1 MVVFATHFMKREIV
15 DKLADD
21 QTKIWYAQENP
32 KRPGSG
38 SRDRYESYK
47 HATTVGEALQ
57 MGSYKADLKHDF
69 NRGFLH
75 LEELD
80 TRPSSQAPERQ
91 PPEDD
96 PIEESPGESRNSSGK
111 SAPRQDISQAFKKL
125 KTKGHV
131 KMAEV
136 IADDMCHPSGS
147 RPGRLAELRRPASPL
162 QCDQL
167 TVSDL
172 CSRPSQD
179 LEEILSQVEQN
190 ARDFAMESGLAHDE
204 EVAPTEDDSS
214 AEEPEP
220 APACLL
226 ESDWAEDD
234 RRDEEFKEFQEDI
247 AGETGLDT
255 VSIEGDAKESGDGM
269 VPISQSSQDA
279 DAAEEITL
287 RCRFAIWKVKRE
299 VEEPD
304 DSSAAKVPGASKG
317 DLRHF
322 FKQRSE
328 SRPGSDED
336 ANDENNGENNE
347 DGDEEKQAFESAQ
360 ELSLEQNRS
369 ERRQRQERERDL
381 LHQGSLEPLERLDEA
396 LVDAF
401 TDACLLTWFE
411 SEENRK
417 LLYDYLELQTKAVAW
432 YKEPAQV
439 YFEGRRRVMLSLLE
453 QPDSDEAVTNF
464 LEEEVATAQK
474 ALYYMPDK
482 GHYLPSLFIHRE
494 DDLATGCV
502 DLEE

>member
-1 MVVFATHFMKREIV
+1 
-15 DKLADD
+15 
-21 QTKIWYAQENP
+21 
-32 KRPGSG
+32 
-38 SRDRYESYK
+38 
-47 HATTVGEALQ
+47 

-80 TRPSSQAPERQ
+80 TRPASASQVAEQQ
-91 PPEDD
+91 PSDD

-131 KMAEV
+131 KMDEV
-136 IADDMCHPSGS
+136 IVDNMCHPSGS
-147 RPGRLAELRRPASPL
+147 RPGLLAELRRPASPL

-214 AEEPEP
+214 GEDPEP
-220 APACLL
+220 APASLL
-226 ESDWAEDD
+226 ESDWAEDE
-234 RRDEEFKEFQEDI
+234 RRDEEFEDFQEDL
-247 AGETGLDT
+247 ADAETDT
-255 VSIEGDAKESGDGM
+255 EESGDGI
-269 VPISQSSQDA
+269 VPISQCSQDA

-287 RCRFAIWKVKRE
+287 RCRFAVWKVKRE

-336 ANDENNGENNE
+336 ANDENNEENNE
-347 DGDEEKQAFESAQ
+347 DDGDEEKQAFESAQ

-432 YKEPAQV
+432 YKEPAQA
-439 YFEGRRRVMLSLLE
+439 YFDGRRRVMLSLLE
-453 QPDSDEAVTNF
+453 HPDSDEAVTKF

-482 GHYLPSLFIHRE
+482 GHYLPSLFIDR
-494 DDLATGCV
+494 DDLQGCV